1 MRCYAQSRSL
11 LTFTLFPPQ
20 SINWLEGIVSLLVR
34 LSRKFEQLKWHLQK
48 QPLSTSTHFVCVFS
62 HAFCMPPFSHV
73 TAIFKLMHVKC
84 VCVCVRCTWVCTFDF
99 DTFCYHFLCDTLLF
113 VWFQQNPLLFAYIR
127 LGFGSNTLMHLS
139 KCFPAKNRKENS
151 QIRDLCNVDNVT
163 SIFDVC
169 HSGERCHH
177 ENCSIRFL

>member
-84 VCVCVRCTWVCTFDF
+84 VCVYDVRECVHLISTLFATIFCVILCYSFDF
-99 DTFCYHFLCDTLLF
+99 SKIHYCLHTF
-113 VWFQQNPLLFAYIR
+113 VWALV
-127 LGFGSNTLMHLS
+127 
-139 KCFPAKNRKENS
+139 
-151 QIRDLCNVDNVT
+151 QIL
-163 SIFDVC
+163 
-169 HSGERCHH
+169 
-177 ENCSIRFL
+177 